1 MQQNA
6 DKFLM
11 FRNRLIKVYRH
22 LNKQAK
28 KQEISCYR
36 LYNYDLPEFAF
47 IIELYGDKL
56 YVAEYK
62 KRFEMSENKH
72 QEWLTNS
79 LMIMSEVCKLPLENI
94 YVKTRKRK
102 ENRFDQYRKIN
113 ETKNEFVVQEN
124 GLQFIVNLTD
134 YLDTGLFLDH
144 RTTRKLVKEI
154 AEGKKL
160 LNLFCYTGSFS
171 VYAIAGGANKVVSVD
186 LSKTYLDWTKRNVQ
200 LNFPEYENHKIVHAD
215 VLQYLKTAMQESF
228 DMIILDPPTFS
239 NSKRMDDFF
248 DIQQHHS
255 SLINDCLRILL
266 PGGLIFFSTNYKR
279 FKLDPQAINSKAV
292 KDITKLTTPFDF
304 SGKLQRVC
312 FKIEKPPRN

>member
-1 MQQNA
+1 MQQDA

-11 FRNRLIKVYRH
+11 FRNRLTKVYRH
-22 LNKQAK
+22 LSKQAK

-62 KRFEMSENKH
+62 KRFEMSEDKH
-72 QEWLTNS
+72 QEWLTNC

-113 ETKNEFVVQEN
+113 ETKNEFIVQEN

-144 RTTRKLVKEI
+144 RTTRTMVK
-154 AEGKKL
+154 GSCYGRKL
-160 LNLFCYTGSFS
+160 LNLFCYTGSFT
-171 VYAIAGGANKVVSVD
+171 VYAIAGGAKEVVSVD

-200 LNFPEYENHKIVHAD
+200 LNFPEYKSHKIIHAD
-215 VLQYLKTAMQESF
+215 VLQYLKTAPREGF
-228 DMIILDPPTFS
+228 DLIILDPPTFS
-239 NSKRMDDFF
+239 NSKQMDDFL

-255 SLINDCLRILL
+255 FLINKCLQLVT

-279 FKLDPQAINSKAV
+279 FQLNQQAINSKAI

-304 SGKLQRVC
+304 SGKFQRYCYV
-312 FKIEKPPRN
+312 ISNL